1 MKLVDRDMQGNISR
15 DREKRKIE
23 VQRNKK
29 RQRKKEN
36 RRTKK
41 EERD

>member
-15 DREKRKIE
+15 DREKRKVK

-29 RQRKKEN
+29 SQRKKEGKS
-36 RRTKK
+36 TKK
-41 EERD
+41 